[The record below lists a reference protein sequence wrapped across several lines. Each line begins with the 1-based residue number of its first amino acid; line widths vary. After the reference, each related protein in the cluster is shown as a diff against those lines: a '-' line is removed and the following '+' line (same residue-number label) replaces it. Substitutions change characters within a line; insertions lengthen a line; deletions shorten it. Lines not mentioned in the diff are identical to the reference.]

1 MAELLLIRHGQAS
14 FGEED
19 YDKLS
24 ATGRLQARALGDFL
38 RKTGWTPDRLITGT
52 LNRQRQTLEEMGFDQ
67 EAEEHLGFNEYDF
80 DDLLQAHHGDAIA
93 DRTQLGRKEMFGI
106 LKQTVF
112 DWQADKISG
121 AAETWHDFSSRTA
134 EAMDFATATNARRVV
149 VISSG
154 GVIGQL
160 IADTLRAPAQM
171 MMELNLQIK
180 NSAMTKFIFSRDRRM
195 LQEFNATPHCD
206 FDPSLLTYA

>member
-1 MAELLLIRHGQAS
+1 
-14 FGEED
+14 
-19 YDKLS
+19 
-24 ATGRLQARALGDFL
+24 
-38 RKTGWTPDRLITGT
+38 
-52 LNRQRQTLEEMGFDQ
+52 
-67 EAEEHLGFNEYDF
+67 
-80 DDLLQAHHGDAIA
+80 
-93 DRTQLGRKEMFGI
+93 MFGI

-134 EAMDFATATNARRVV
+134 EAMDFATATDARRVV

-180 NSAMTKFIFSRDRRM
+180 NSAMTRFVFSQDRRM
-195 LQEFNATPHCD
+195 LQEFNSTPHCD

>member
-14 FGEED
+14 FAED
-19 YDKLS
+19 NYDELS
-24 ATGRLQARALGDFL
+24 DIGRSQSRALGDFL
-38 RKTGWTPDRLITGT
+38 RKMGWSPDRLITGT
-52 LNRQRQTLEEMGFDQ
+52 LNRQRQTLEAMGLAR
-67 EAEEHLGFNEYDF
+67 EAEEHSGFNEYDF
-80 DDLLQAHHGDAIA
+80 DDLLQVHHGDAMV
-93 DRTQLGRKEMFGI
+93 DRKHLGRKELFG
-106 LKQTVF
+106 LLRQTVF
-112 DWQADKISG
+112 DWQEDKITG
-121 AAETWHDFSSRTA
+121 AAETWLDFCTRTSK
-134 EAMDFATATNARRVV
+134 AMDFATATDARRVV

-180 NSAMTKFIFSRDRRM
+180 NTAMTRFVFSTNRRM

-206 FDPSLLTYA
+206 FEPSLLTYA

>member
-14 FGEED
+14 FGEAD
-19 YDKLS
+19 YDELS
-24 ATGRLQARALGDFL
+24 GTGRLQASALGDFL
-38 RKTGWTPDRLITGT
+38 RKTGWSPDRLITGT

-67 EAEEHLGFNEYDF
+67 QAEEHSGFNEYDF
-80 DDLLQAHHGDAIA
+80 DDLLKAQHGDAIA
-93 DRTQLGRKEMFGI
+93 GRKQLGHKAFFGT
-106 LKQTVF
+106 LRQTVF
-112 DWQADKISG
+112 DWQEDKISG
-121 AAETWHDFSSRTA
+121 VAETWYDFSKRTA
-134 EAMDFATATNARRVV
+134 EAMHFATATHARRVV

-154 GVIGQL
+154 GVIGRL

-180 NSAMTKFIFSRDRRM
+180 NSAMTRFVFSQDRRM

>member
-14 FGEED
+14 FGEAD
-19 YDKLS
+19 YDELS
-24 ATGRLQARALGDFL
+24 GTGRLQARALGDFL
-38 RKTGWTPDRLITGT
+38 RKTGWSPDRLITGT
-52 LNRQRQTLEEMGFDQ
+52 LNRQRQTLEDMGFNQ
-67 EAEEHLGFNEYDF
+67 EVEEHAGFNEYDF
-80 DDLLQAHHGDAIA
+80 DDLLQAHHGNAIV
-93 DRTQLGRKEMFGI
+93 DRKLFGRKELFGI
-106 LKQTVF
+106 LRQTVF
-112 DWQADKISG
+112 DWQENKISG
-121 AAETWHDFSSRTA
+121 AAETWDDFSKRTA
-134 EAMDFATATNARRVV
+134 QALDFATTTNARRVV

-160 IADTLRAPAQM
+160 VADTLRAPVQM

-180 NSAMTKFIFSRDRRM
+180 NSAMTKFVFSRDRRM